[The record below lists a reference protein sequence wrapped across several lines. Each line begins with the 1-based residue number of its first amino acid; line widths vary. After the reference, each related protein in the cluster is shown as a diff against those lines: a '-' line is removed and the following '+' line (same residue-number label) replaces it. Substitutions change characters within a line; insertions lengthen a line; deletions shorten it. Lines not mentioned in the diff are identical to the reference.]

1 MKKYL
6 IVTGLTVATLAL
18 AACNR
23 APSVDAPNPTA
34 ASGSSSQSAPANP
47 GTNPSDHTRPG
58 DGKSGDP
65 MNPGKPTGA
74 VNVVLKL
81 SGKGDAYGVEYSVGS
96 DKQTVASAPLP
107 WGHQLKADHGDTV
120 TLRATTT
127 SGAVTCAILVDGK
140 EAVTKSGSV
149 ATCAYTIP

>member
-6 IVTGLTVATLAL
+6 IVTGLTVVALVL

-23 APSVDAPNPTA
+23 APSVDAPAPA
-34 ASGSSSQSAPANP
+34 VSGSSSHGTSANP
-47 GTNPSDHTRPG
+47 STNPSDHTRPG
-58 DGKSGDP
+58 SDKSDGP
-65 MNPGKPTGA
+65 ANPGKPAGA

-81 SGKGDAYGVEYSVGS
+81 TGKGDAYGVEYAVGTA
-96 DKQTVASAPLP
+96 KETVTSAKLP
-107 WGHQLKADHGDTV
+107 WGHQLKANPGDTV

-140 EAVTKSGSV
+140 EADTSSGSV
-149 ATCAYTIP
+149 ASCSYTIP